1 MPPEL
6 LLAAQT
12 ELGECPVWDP
22 LRGALFFMD
31 VTEKKLHRLGWED
44 RRWTRLDLPSL
55 GGGLALAA
63 DGSLIAGLQSGIH
76 RLDADS
82 GQATLLAQ
90 PEPDKPNNRLNEGK
104 CDPAGRFWV
113 GSMSTIDR
121 SPSGSLYRME
131 RDGAVARVLDGVVI
145 PNALV
150 WLPTGRMLFADSFA
164 KVIWSFAYE
173 AETGDVHDRQ
183 VFRDCS
189 DQPGIPDG
197 AAVDAEG
204 CIWNAQFG
212 GGRVVRY
219 DRSGRIVDEVA
230 LPATQVTSCA
240 FAGPDLRYL
249 AIITTKRLLD
259 AEERRRQ
266 VHAGDLFVVEP
277 RVPGLPVP
285 VFGG

>member
-183 VFRDCS
+183 VFRDC
-189 DQPGIPDG
+189 Q
-197 AAVDAEG
+197 
-204 CIWNAQFG
+204 
-212 GGRVVRY
+212 R
-219 DRSGRIVDEVA
+219 
-230 LPATQVTSCA
+230 PARH
-240 FAGPDLRYL
+240 P
-249 AIITTKRLLD
+249 
-259 AEERRRQ
+259 RRRSS
-266 VHAGDLFVVEP
+266 
-277 RVPGLPVP
+277 RR
-285 VFGG
+285 